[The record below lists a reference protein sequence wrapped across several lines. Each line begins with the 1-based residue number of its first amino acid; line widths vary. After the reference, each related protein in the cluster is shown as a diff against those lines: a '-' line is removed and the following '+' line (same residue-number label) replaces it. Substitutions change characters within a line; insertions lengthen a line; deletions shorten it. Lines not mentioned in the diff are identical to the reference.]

1 MGENI
6 YDKGLI
12 SKHRR
17 NSYNSIAKKKKKK
30 LMGKEPEK
38 TFLKRRHT
46 NGQEVHEKV
55 LCISNHQ
62 RNTNQ
67 NHNIF
72 IYLQWKQVRVFIP
85 VRMAINQETR
95 DNKCWQEYTERRL
108 HLVHYWGECKLV

>member
-1 MGENI
+1 MTQKLQVTKPKKTCIKTERLLNTRGNHQQNENTTYLMGENI
-6 YDKGLI
+6 YNKGLI

-17 NSYNSIAKKKKKK
+17 NSYNSIAKKKK

-38 TFLKRRHT
+38 TFPKRRHT

-72 IYLQWKQVRVFIP
+72 IYLQ
-85 VRMAINQETR
+85 
-95 DNKCWQEYTERRL
+95 
-108 HLVHYWGECKLV
+108 